1 MGRTTAPLTINIS
14 SQKKPAVARLF
25 YQLNKDDERVD
36 VPLAKADPNAVKA
49 LDEYRQKN
57 GMNFCNRYHLSG
69 SCKSGANCIFFHG
82 ERLNPAELLALR
94 HKTRNLVCSAGHYCR
109 EIACNLGH
117 HCATPGSCYFGNDC
131 RFSELH
137 GVDIVSVARLDELE
151 H

>member
-1 MGRTTAPLTINIS
+1 LTINIA
-14 SQKKPAVARLF
+14 SQKKPAVVRPF

-49 LDEYRQKN
+49 LEERRQTN

-69 SCKSGANCIFFHG
+69 SCKNGANCSFYHG

-117 HCATPGSCYFGNDC
+117 HCSNPGSCYFGNDC

-137 GVDIVSVARLDELE
+137 GVDIVSLAGRA
-151 H
+151 